1 MLNEYKF
8 DDLAGLPTNFFE
20 EHLQMKTDHVSR
32 LINCIS
38 QATKRIKQFNSDIHE
53 LKNEPFNLGKAQEAI
68 DSLTN
73 PQDNK
78 YFSDILYFVSDATSP
93 LIAERSKK

>member
-20 EHLQMKTDHVSR
+20 EHLQMKADHVSR

-68 DSLTN
+68 NSLTN
-73 PQDNK
+73 PQENK
-78 YFSDILYFVSDATSP
+78 YFSDILYFVSDAKSP

>member
-20 EHLQMKTDHVSR
+20 EHLQMKADHVSR

-38 QATKRIKQFNSDIHE
+38 QATKRIKQFYSDIHE

-68 DSLTN
+68 NSLTN
-73 PQDNK
+73 PQENK
-78 YFSDILYFVSDATSP
+78 YFSDILYFVSDPTSP

>member
-1 MLNEYKF
+1 MEKS
-8 DDLAGLPTNFFE
+8 
-20 EHLQMKTDHVSR
+20 HVSR

-73 PQDNK
+73 PQENK
-78 YFSDILYFVSDATSP
+78 YLSDILYYVSDATSP
-93 LIAERSKK
+93 LIAERPKNKKKKKPNIMYMFTCIGL